1 MKDIKTKLENNRNN
15 IQKIVTYITDG
26 TNDAHRLG
34 LELEHLIYN
43 EEYRVIPY
51 KQMASCLVQFAEK
64 VGGKPYILDGKLLGV
79 EADGYALSLE
89 PGCQLEISIEPLG
102 DVNEIRRIYDAFREV
117 ADPIFDACG
126 YRLHE
131 GAVLP
136 FIASG
141 EQSVDDIE
149 LLPKERYRVM
159 DAHFRKS
166 GTCGAY
172 MMRASASTQVSVDFS
187 SEEDALRKVRILEKL
202 APLMMLLTENRDGL
216 PYDRRWQPHLIRS
229 QIWRDVDPVRCG
241 YLQDSLSE
249 NYSFADYA
257 GYIYHSDS
265 ILIREHGVLHPTEG
279 KSAAEWYSDRPI
291 EDVDYLLSMYFPHV
305 RIKKYIEYRIAD
317 SMPIGDAIDYASMI
331 RAIVYNEDVLCAVE
345 QMFAEVHTVQEL
357 ERAETAVTSDGYRA
371 SIYGRPVLEWLD
383 ELFDRIRKGI
393 HDPEELERIRRMRP
407 LPLLEYQYHQII
419 RGKEDLHAPEDRAI
433 KEYLN
438 QSTAKYHNRVVG
450 TLYVPKLFTHRQTR
464 QFDRLIRELYGI
476 FDKVIAHYIADADY
490 RALFGFPKELEELIL
505 QQPLY
510 TRNIPMS
517 RIDLFLDE
525 QTGAFKFCEF
535 NTDGASAMNEDRELN
550 LAFAQSLAYKEYAK
564 DHDCHTYELFDSWVD
579 EALQIYREYA
589 HDERAL
595 PRVAIV
601 DFLEN
606 ATINE
611 FYIFKEA
618 FERQGCAVTVCD
630 MRELRFDG
638 KRCYTDEFG
647 TIDLVYRRAVTS
659 DILSH
664 MEESQE
670 FLRAFRSGALCVL
683 GDFRTQIVHNKILY
697 KILHMEQ
704 TMSFLSASERAF
716 VRAHIPLTMSLNELF
731 DGKHEEL
738 REEVLNHKD
747 GWIIKP
753 EDSYGSKGV
762 HAGVEL
768 ETEEQWQQAVHEA
781 KDLPYVLQEFCTPY
795 RLDNIVFRP
804 EGWRWTDTSNLT
816 GLFVYNGQF
825 HGIYSR
831 ISYEQVISTQYNE
844 MSLPT
849 MIVD

>member
-1 MKDIKTKLENNRNN
+1 MAEQEN
-15 IQKIVTYITDG
+15 IQKIVTYIMAG
-26 TNDAHRLG
+26 ANGKQRLG

-43 EEYRVIPY
+43 EEYCVIPY
-51 KQMASCLVQFAEK
+51 EQMAACLEQFAQE
-64 VGGKPYILDGKLLGV
+64 VGGKPYILDDKLIGV

-89 PGCQLEISIEPLG
+89 PGCQLEISIEPLE
-102 DVNEIRRIYDAFREV
+102 DVNQIRHIYEEFRAV
-117 ADPIFDACG
+117 ADPIFASCG
-126 YRLHE
+126 YQLHE

-136 FIASG
+136 FVASG
-141 EQSVDDIE
+141 EQAATDIE

-159 DAHFRKS
+159 DAHFKQS

-187 SEEDALRKVRILEKL
+187 SEEDALRKARILEKL
-202 APLMMLLTENRDGL
+202 APLMMLLTEQRDGM
-216 PYDRRWQPHLIRS
+216 PFSERWQPHLIRS

-249 NYSFADYA
+249 DYSLKAYA
-257 GYIYHSDS
+257 AHIYHSDCM
-265 ILIREHGVLHPTEG
+265 LIRENGELHPTDG
-279 KSAAEWYSDRPI
+279 KSAAEWYGDRPL

-317 SMPIGDAIDYASMI
+317 SMPIEDAIDYAALI
-331 RAIVYNEDVLCAVE
+331 GAIVYNEEVLGAVE
-345 QMFAEVHTVQEL
+345 QLFANVHTIQEL
-357 ERAETAVTSDGYRA
+357 EAAESAVIADGWNA
-371 SIYGRPVLEWLD
+371 AVYGRPVLEWLD
-383 ELFDRIRKGI
+383 ELFCCVCGGV
-393 HDPEELERIRRMRP
+393 HNQVELEHIHRMRP
-407 LPLLEYQYHQII
+407 LPLLEKQYHGII
-419 RGKEDLHAPEDRAI
+419 RGNEDVHAPQDRGI
-433 KEYLN
+433 KDYLN

-464 QFDRLIRELYGI
+464 MFDQLIRELYGI
-476 FDKVIAHYIADADY
+476 FDKVIAHYVEDADY
-490 RALFGFPKELEELIL
+490 RALFGFPEELEQLIL

-517 RIDLFLDE
+517 RIDLFLNE
-525 QTGAFKFCEF
+525 QTGDFKFCEF

-550 LAFAQSLAYKEYAK
+550 LAFAQSLAYREFAK
-564 DHDCHTYELFDSWVD
+564 THTCHTYELFDSWVD

-589 HDERAL
+589 HDTQAL

-611 FYIFKEA
+611 FYIFKQS
-618 FERQGCAVTVCD
+618 FEHQGCEVTVCD
-630 MRELRFDG
+630 MRDLRFDG
-638 KRCYTDEFG
+638 ERCYTEEFG
-647 TIDLVYRRAVTS
+647 AIDLVYRRAVTS

-664 MEESQE
+664 MDDSQE
-670 FLRAFRSGALCVL
+670 FLRAFRAGTLCVL

-704 TMSFLSASERAF
+704 TMRFLSASERAF

-731 DGKHEEL
+731 DGKHEAL
-738 REEVLNHKD
+738 REKVMDHKD

-768 ETEEQWQQAVHEA
+768 ETTEQWQQAVLAA

-804 EGWRWTDTSNLT
+804 DGWRWTDTSNLT

-849 MIVD
+849 IIVD

>member
-1 MKDIKTKLENNRNN
+1 MTEKQN
-15 IQKIVTYITDG
+15 IQKIVTYITEG
-26 TNDAHRLG
+26 ANDRQRLG
-34 LELEHLIYN
+34 LELEHLIYD
-43 EEYRVIPY
+43 EEYRVISY
-51 KQMASCLVQFAEK
+51 EQMVACLEQLMQK
-64 VGGKPYILDGKLLGV
+64 NGGKPYVLDGKLLGV
-79 EADGYALSLE
+79 ESDGYALSLE
-89 PGCQLEISIEPLG
+89 PGCQLEISIEPLE
-102 DVNEIRRIYDAFREV
+102 DVDEIRRIYDGFRAI
-117 ADPIFDACG
+117 ADPIFVACG
-126 YRLHE
+126 YQLHE

-141 EQSVDDIE
+141 EQPVEEIE

-159 DAHFRKS
+159 DAHFKQS

-187 SEEDALRKVRILEKL
+187 SEADALRKVRILEKI
-202 APLMMLLTENRDGL
+202 APLMMLLTEQRDGL
-216 PYDRRWQPHLIRS
+216 PFSERWQPHLIRS

-241 YLQDSLSE
+241 YLPDSLSE
-249 NYSFADYA
+249 DYSLEAYA
-257 GYIYHSDS
+257 EHIYHTDS
-265 ILIREHGVLHPTEG
+265 ILIRENGVLYPTQG
-279 KSAAEWYSDRPI
+279 KSAAQWYGERPL

-317 SMPIGDAIDYASMI
+317 SMPIKDAVDYAALI
-331 RAIVYNEDVLCAVE
+331 RAVVYNEEVLCA
-345 QMFAEVHTVQEL
+345 L
-357 ERAETAVTSDGYRA
+357 ERLFADVRTIQQLEEAEAAVIADGWA
-371 SIYGRPVLEWLD
+371 AVIYGRPVLCWLD
-383 ELFDRIRKGI
+383 ELFTCIGARV
-393 HDPEELERIRRMRP
+393 HDPQELKRIHRMRP
-407 LPLLEYQYHQII
+407 LPLLEYQYHAII
-419 RGKEDLHAPEDRAI
+419 RGNEELHAPEDRGI
-433 KEYLN
+433 KDYLN

-450 TLYVPKLFTHRQTR
+450 TLYVPKLFTHCQTR
-464 QFDRLIRELYGI
+464 LFDRLIRQLYGI
-476 FDKVIAHYIADADY
+476 FDQVIAHYIADADY

-517 RIDLFLDE
+517 RIDLFLNE
-525 QTGAFKFCEF
+525 QTGEFKFCEF

-550 LAFAQSLAYKEYAK
+550 VAFSHSLAYQEFAK
-564 DHDCHTYELFDSWVD
+564 THECHTYELFDSWVD
-579 EALQIYREYA
+579 EALQIYREYV
-589 HDERAL
+589 HDAQAL
-595 PRVAIV
+595 PRVAIM

-611 FYIFKEA
+611 FYIFKES
-618 FERQGCAVTVCD
+618 FERQGCSVTVCD
-630 MRELRFDG
+630 MRDLRFDG
-638 KRCYTDEFG
+638 ERCYTEEFG
-647 TIDLVYRRAVTS
+647 TVDLVYRRAVTS

-664 MEESQE
+664 MDDSQE
-670 FLRAFRSGALCVL
+670 FLRAFRAGRLCVL

-697 KILHMEQ
+697 KILHMDE
-704 TMSFLSASERAF
+704 TMRFLTASERAF
-716 VRAHIPLTMSLNELF
+716 VRAHIPLTMSLHELF
-731 DGKHEEL
+731 DGKHEAL
-738 REEVLNHKD
+738 RGKVMNEKD

-768 ETEEQWQQAVHEA
+768 DSIEEWQQAVLAA

-804 EGWRWTDTSNLT
+804 DGWRWTDTSNLT

-825 HGIYSR
+825 RGIYSR

-849 MIVD
+849 IIVD

>member
-1 MKDIKTKLENNRNN
+1 MTEQQN

-26 TNDAHRLG
+26 ANEKRRLG
-34 LELEHLIYN
+34 LELEHLIYD
-43 EEYRVIPY
+43 EQYHVIPY
-51 KQMASCLVQFAEK
+51 EQMVACLEQLAQK
-64 VGGKPYILDGKLLGV
+64 TGGKPYILDGRLLGV
-79 EADGYALSLE
+79 EMDSYALSLE
-89 PGCQLEISIEPLG
+89 PGCQLEISIEPLE
-102 DVNEIRRIYDAFREV
+102 DVDEIRRIYDAFRAV
-117 ADPIFDACG
+117 ADPVFAAYG
-126 YRLHE
+126 YQLHE

-136 FIASG
+136 FVASG
-141 EQSVDDIE
+141 EQSVEKIE

-159 DAHFRKS
+159 DAHFRSS
-166 GTCGAY
+166 GGCGAY

-187 SEEDALRKVRILEKL
+187 SEADALRKVRILEKL
-202 APLMMLLTENRDGL
+202 APLMMLLTEQRDEM
-216 PYDRRWQPHLIRS
+216 PFAKRWQPHLIRS

-241 YLQDSLSE
+241 YLPDSLSDD
-249 NYSFADYA
+249 YSLKAYA
-257 GYIYHSDS
+257 EHIYHSDS
-265 ILIREHGVLHPTEG
+265 ILIRENGTLQPTDG
-279 KSAAEWYSDRPI
+279 KSAAEWYGDRPL

-317 SMPIGDAIDYASMI
+317 SMPIEDAVDYAALI
-331 RAIVYNEDVLCAVE
+331 RAIVYNEDVLRGAE
-345 QMFAEVHTVQEL
+345 QLFADVRTIQEL
-357 ERAETAVTSDGYRA
+357 EAAESAIITDGWNAVV
-371 SIYGRPVLEWLD
+371 YGRPVLEWLD
-383 ELFDRIRKGI
+383 ELFACISAGI
-393 HDPEELERIRRMRP
+393 HDPQELKRIHHMRP
-407 LPLLEYQYHQII
+407 LPLLEYQYHEII
-419 RGKEDLHAPEDRAI
+419 RGNEELHAPEDRGI
-433 KEYLN
+433 KDYLN

-464 QFDRLIRELYGI
+464 MFDRLIRELYGI
-476 FDKVIAHYIADADY
+476 FDKVIAHYVEDADY

-517 RIDLFLDE
+517 RIDLFLNE

-550 LAFAQSLAYKEYAK
+550 LAFAQSLAYREFAK
-564 DHDCHTYELFDSWVD
+564 THECQTYELFDSWVD

-589 HDERAL
+589 QDAQAL

-611 FYIFKEA
+611 FYIFKES
-618 FERQGCAVTVCD
+618 FERQGCEVTVCD
-630 MRELRFDG
+630 MRDLRFDG
-638 KRCYTDEFG
+638 EHCYTEQFG
-647 TIDLVYRRAVTS
+647 SIDLVYRRAVTS

-664 MEESQE
+664 MGDSQE
-670 FLRAFRSGALCVL
+670 FLHAFRSGKLCVL

-697 KILHMEQ
+697 KILHMEE
-704 TMSFLSASERAF
+704 TMRFLTAFERAF
-716 VRAHIPLTMSLNELF
+716 VRAHIPLTMSLHELF
-731 DGKHEEL
+731 DGKHEAL
-738 REEVLNHKD
+738 RANVMNHKD

-768 ETEEQWQQAVHEA
+768 DSTEEWQQAVLAA

-804 EGWRWTDTSNLT
+804 DGWRWTDTSNLT

-849 MIVD
+849 IIVD

>member
-1 MKDIKTKLENNRNN
+1 MADKKIKQDN
-15 IQKIVTYITDG
+15 IQKIVTYITEG
-26 TNDAHRLG
+26 ANEWHRLG

-43 EEYRVIPY
+43 EEYQVIPY
-51 KQMASCLVQFAEK
+51 EQMASCLEQFAEK
-64 VGGKPYILDGKLLGV
+64 VGGKPYLLDGKLLGV

-89 PGCQLEISIEPLG
+89 PGCQLEISIEPLE
-102 DVNEIRRIYDAFREV
+102 DVREIRRIYDTFRAV
-117 ADPIFDACG
+117 VDPIFGACG

-136 FIASG
+136 FVAFG
-141 EQSVDDIE
+141 EQSADEIE

-166 GTCGAY
+166 GTCGAD

-187 SEEDALRKVRILEKL
+187 SEADALRKVRILEKL

-216 PYDRRWQPHLIRS
+216 PYDSRWQPHLIRS
-229 QIWRDVDPVRCG
+229 QIWRDVDLVRCG
-241 YLQDSLSE
+241 YLEDSLSE
-249 NYSFADYA
+249 DYSLAEYA
-257 GYIYHSDS
+257 EHIYHSDS
-265 ILIREHGVLHPTEG
+265 ILIRENGVLHPTKG
-279 KSAAEWYSDRPI
+279 KSAAEWYDDRPL

-317 SMPIGDAIDYASMI
+317 SMPIEDAIDYAAMI
-331 RAIVYNEDVLCAVE
+331 RTIVYNEEVLCALE
-345 QMFAEVHTVQEL
+345 RMFASVRTIAEL
-357 ERAETAVTSDGYRA
+357 ESAEAAVISDGYEA
-371 SIYGRPVLEWLD
+371 IVYGRPVVEWLD
-383 ELFDRIRKGI
+383 ELFACIDEVVPE
-393 HDPEELERIRRMRP
+393 PEELERIHRMRP

-490 RALFGFPKELEELIL
+490 RALFGFSQELEELIL

-517 RIDLFLDE
+517 RIDLFLNE

-550 LAFAQSLAYKEYAK
+550 RAFAQSLAYKEYEK
-564 DHDCHTYELFDSWVD
+564 THDCRTFELFDSWVE

-589 HDERAL
+589 QDAQVL

-618 FERQGCAVTVCD
+618 FERLGCAVTVCD
-630 MRELRFDG
+630 MRDLRFDG
-638 KRCYTDEFG
+638 KQCYTDEFG
-647 TIDLVYRRAVTS
+647 AIDLVYRRAVTS

-697 KILHMEQ
+697 KILHMKQ
-704 TMSFLSASERAF
+704 TMCFLSASERAF

-731 DGKHEEL
+731 DGKHEAL
-738 REEVLNHKD
+738 REKVLNHKD

-768 ETEEQWQQAVHEA
+768 ETTEQWQQAVREA

-804 EGWRWTDTSNLT
+804 EGEGWHWTDTSNLT